1 MAMLDTCLTRLLSDD
16 VLNAAYEWLCRARR
30 DYPASADIWNFRH
43 NWQNERNRIRAEI
56 AADRFRFGLLDRII
70 KPDGSEIDLW
80 AARDAL
86 VLKALSIVLGQVL
99 PVSSRCTHVKNHGGA
114 KAAVRQVQ
122 AHLPANQFVLR
133 TDVKCYYAS
142 IDHVLLMDRLARY
155 TGDRTILSLCGQYMK
170 RTCEQGGWFWSHDR
184 GISLGCPLSPLI
196 GAFFLGELDTRMER
210 TGLFYVRFMDDIL
223 VLAPTHAKLRGA
235 VRAVN
240 GVLSALHLEKH
251 PDKTFI
257 GRIERGFDFLGYRF
271 GAAVLQLAQATIEKF
286 VEQATRLYE
295 QGRRE
300 RRKAPLLGRYV
311 RRWLGWANGGMM
323 EIETR
328 KRRAADQRNSHT
340 TAAEAVPK
348 QSPHHGRAPVRADSR

>member
-1 MAMLDTCLTRLLSDD
+1 MAVPC
-16 VLNAAYEWLCRARR
+16 RR
-30 DYPASADIWNFRH
+30 DYPASADIWNFRR
-43 NWQNERNRIRAEI
+43 NWQNGRNRIRAEI
-56 AADRFRFGLLDRII
+56 AAGGFRFGVLDRII

-122 AHLPANQFVLR
+122 ARLSGNRFVLR
-133 TDVKCYYAS
+133 TDVKSYYDS
-142 IDHVLLMDRLARY
+142 IDHVLPMDRLAHY
-155 TGDRTILSLCGQYMK
+155 IADRTILNLCGQYMK

-196 GAFFLGELDTRMER
+196 GAFFLGELDARMER

-223 VLAPTHAKLRGA
+223 VLAPTHAKLRTV

-240 GVLSALHLEKH
+240 EVLSALRLEKH

-257 GRIERGFDFLGYRF
+257 GKIERGFDFLGYRF
-271 GAAVLQLAQATIEKF
+271 GAAVLKLAQATIEKF

-311 RRWLGWANGGMM
+311 RRWLGWANGWMT
-323 EIETR
+323 ETGDR
-328 KRRAADQRNSHT
+328 VWRAADQRNSHT
-340 TAAEAVPK
+340 PEAEAVPK
-348 QSPHHGRAPVRADSR
+348 QSPHLGDAPVRADSR